1 MSRLELFVTAIVII
15 GGALETLLRA
25 ALDRAGMLT
34 STHVSTTSSA
44 NRFLPCD
51 LSSEL
56 LISVSLVTMFFAS
69 WLLIPGA

>member
-15 GGALETLLRA
+15 GGALATLLPA
-25 ALDRAGMLT
+25 ALDRAGILT
-34 STHVSTTSSA
+34 SAQVSTTSNA

-56 LISVSLVTMFFAS
+56 LISVSSVTMFFQA
-69 WLLIPGA
+69 GRY